1 MKICKKTEPKDALI
15 RVKKFRHILS
25 NYKKLKK
32 KEKNFIKNNMPLDFV
47 KLICE
52 ILENVI
58 SGRFPV
64 KKSVLEAFQK
74 FKNKIKTLLNNKI
87 LLRRKKE
94 VVMQGGN
101 LLATVLGLGAD
112 IVAEL
117 LK

>member
-1 MKICKKTEPKDALI
+1 
-15 RVKKFRHILS
+15 
-25 NYKKLKK
+25 
-32 KEKNFIKNNMPLDFV
+32 MPFDFV

-52 ILENVI
+52 IVENVM

-94 VVMQGGN
+94 VVMKGGS
-101 LLATVLGLGAD
+101 LLATVLGLGTE